1 MAGERE
7 ELMTPK
13 RPSGDVS
20 SPDKSRFLLYT
31 TEDGGQRI
39 EVRLETGSVWLS
51 QKLMGDLFQVGVNT
65 INHHVKGIYADGELS
80 PGATIRRYRI
90 VQKEWIAKL
99 DAFLKLN
106 EREVLKDAGRI
117 SADMAQ

>member
-1 MAGERE
+1 
-7 ELMTPK
+7 MTPK
-13 RPSGDVS
+13 RPTGDVS

-90 VQKEWIAKL
+90 VQIEGNRHINRMVDFYRKGTGHLWIHNAL
-99 DAFLKLN
+99 ISLN
-106 EREVLKDAGRI
+106 LGYD
-117 SADMAQ
+117 S